1 MKWKIFDFPLVGQ
14 IHYTV
19 FHLTQVGFPLWCKSQ
34 HTSSAVYHLLIL
46 TDVSDWFISFILSVT
61 STQLHLFWFTNPA
74 LMSLIKSVIFTS
86 PPQSSDP
93 QGQCLAAPQTPLPTY
108 KQKFDEFKKLFKELP
123 ESERLIVG
131 ELQRLLL
138 KVMIVHDPDI

>member
-1 MKWKIFDFPLVGQ
+1 
-14 IHYTV
+14 
-19 FHLTQVGFPLWCKSQ
+19 
-34 HTSSAVYHLLIL
+34 
-46 TDVSDWFISFILSVT
+46 
-61 STQLHLFWFTNPA
+61 
-74 LMSLIKSVIFTS
+74 MSLIKSVIFTS